1 MKKSLRFVV
10 ALVLSAVAFPLIN
23 LASASASASASQ
35 SPQCI
40 VSLSP
45 SATETLYAI
54 GAGAQV
60 QAVDQDSNYPAQAKR
75 LAARHM
81 INPLTPSVEGLLSI
95 CAVTASHPSSKPDL
109 VVISFDANSIQQDLT
124 AQGVKVVMQDAPT
137 SLNGALAQIR
147 QLGQLTGHAARAD
160 ALAASMQR
168 RIAADIASVPAHPSK
183 KISVY
188 YEVSTNPYYSLTSS
202 TFVGTLLKSV
212 GLVNIADAD
221 ATTADAG
228 YPQLNAEYIASA
240 NPSLIFLAGDASV
253 ASVAARPG
261 FSRISAVVHRNVIG
275 VSADVASRWGPRL
288 TVLMNEIASSVKR
301 VLNEKNL
308 WIK

>member
-10 ALVLSAVAFPLIN
+10 ALTLSAVAFPLISVA
-23 LASASASASASQ
+23 LTSAAAP
-35 SPQCI
+35 PQCI

-75 LAARHM
+75 LAALHV
-81 INPLTPSVEGLLSI
+81 INPLSPSVEALLGV
-95 CAVTASHPSSKPDL
+95 CATTPSHPSSKPDL
-109 VVISFDANSIQQDLT
+109 VVIAYNANSIQQDLT

-137 SLNGALAQIR
+137 TVSGALAQIR
-147 QLGQLTGHAARAD
+147 QLGQLSGHVARAN

-168 RIAADIASVPAHPSK
+168 RINADIASVSAHPTK
-183 KISVY
+183 KVSVY

-202 TFVGTLLKSV
+202 TFVGTLLKSL

-240 NPSLIFLAGDASV
+240 NPTLIFLAGDAKVSSV
-253 ASVAARPG
+253 ASRPG
-261 FSRISAVVHRNVIG
+261 FARISAVVHHNVVG
-275 VSADVASRWGPRL
+275 LSADIASRWGPRL

-308 WIK
+308 WVK

>member
-10 ALVLSAVAFPLIN
+10 ALALSALALPLISVTA
-23 LASASASASASQ
+23 ASAA

-60 QAVDQDSNYPAQAKR
+60 QAVDQDSNYPARAKR
-75 LAARHM
+75 LATRHP
-81 INPLTPSVEGLLSI
+81 INALSPSVESLLGI
-95 CAVTASHPSSKPDL
+95 CAVTATHPSSKPDL
-109 VVISFDANSIQQDLT
+109 VVISYNANSIQQDLS

-137 SLNGALAQIR
+137 TVSGALDQIR
-147 QLGQLTGHAARAD
+147 QLGALTGHVARAD
-160 ALAASMQR
+160 ALANAMQR
-168 RIAADIASVPAHPSK
+168 RIAADIASVPAHPTK
-183 KISVY
+183 RVSVY
-188 YEVSTNPYYSLTSS
+188 YEIEANPYYSLTST
-202 TFVGTLLKSV
+202 TFVGTLLKSL

-240 NPSLIFLAGDASV
+240 NPTLIFLAGDATV
-253 ASVAARPG
+253 ASVATRPG
-261 FSRISAVVHRNVIG
+261 FSRVSAVVHHNVIG
-275 VSADVASRWGPRL
+275 LSADIASRWGPRL
-288 TVLMNEIASSVKR
+288 TVLMDQIASSVKR

-308 WIK
+308 WVK

>member
-10 ALVLSAVAFPLIN
+10 ALMISAVAFPLISVAA
-23 LASASASASASQ
+23 ASASSA
-35 SPQCI
+35 PQCI

-45 SATETLYAI
+45 SATETLFAI

-75 LAARHM
+75 LSAQHV
-81 INPLTPSVEGLLSI
+81 INPLSPSVEALLGL
-95 CAVTASHPSSKPDL
+95 CAVTPTHPSTKPDL
-109 VVISFDANSIQQDLT
+109 VVISYNANSIQQDLT

-137 SLNGALAQIR
+137 TVSGALAQIR
-147 QLGQLTGHAARAD
+147 QLGQLTGHQARAD

-168 RIAADIASVPAHPSK
+168 RISADIASVPAHPTK

-188 YEVSTNPYYSLTSS
+188 YEISANPYYSLTSS
-202 TFVGTLLKSV
+202 TFVGSLLKSV
-212 GLVNIADAD
+212 GLVNI
-221 ATTADAG
+221 ADAG

-240 NPSLIFLAGDASV
+240 NPTLIFLAGDASV
-253 ASVAARPG
+253 ASVGARPG
-261 FSRISAVVHRNVIG
+261 FSAVSAVVHHNVIG
-275 VSADVASRWGPRL
+275 LSANIASRWGPRL
-288 TVLMNEIASSVKR
+288 TVLMNEITSSVKR

-308 WIK
+308 WTK

>member
-10 ALVLSAVAFPLIN
+10 ALVSSALAFPLISVAA
-23 LASASASASASQ
+23 ASASTA
-35 SPQCI
+35 PQCI

-75 LAARHM
+75 LAARHK
-81 INPLTPSVEGLLSI
+81 INALSPSVEALLGI
-95 CAVTASHPSSKPDL
+95 CAVTSTHPSSKPDL
-109 VVISFDANSIQQDLT
+109 VVISYNANSIQQQLS

-137 SLNGALAQIR
+137 SVSGALAQIR

-168 RIAADIASVPAHPSK
+168 RISADIASVPAHSSK

-188 YEVSTNPYYSLTSS
+188 YEISANPYYSLTSS

-221 ATTADAG
+221 ATSADAG
-228 YPQLNAEYIASA
+228 YPQLNAEYIVSS
-240 NPSLIFLAGDASV
+240 NPTLIFLAGDATV
-253 ASVAARPG
+253 ASVPARPG
-261 FSRISAVVHRNVIG
+261 FSKISAVVHHNVVG
-275 VSADVASRWGPRL
+275 LNADIASRWGPRL
-288 TVLMNEIASSVKR
+288 TVLVNEITSSLKR

-308 WIK
+308 WAK